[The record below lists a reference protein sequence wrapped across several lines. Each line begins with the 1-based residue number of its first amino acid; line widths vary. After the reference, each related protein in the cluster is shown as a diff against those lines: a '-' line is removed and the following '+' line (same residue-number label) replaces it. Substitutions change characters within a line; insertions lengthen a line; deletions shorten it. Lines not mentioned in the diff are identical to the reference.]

1 MKTIVGKVVSNK
13 TQNMV
18 VVEVV
23 RFVAHPMYHKRVR
36 KVRKYHAHTE
46 NSLGLGEKVR
56 LVETAPIS
64 RTKHF
69 KVSEV
74 VKK

>member
-1 MKTIVGKVVSNK
+1 MKTITGKVVSNK
-13 TQNMV
+13 TPKMV

-36 KVRKYHAHTE
+36 RTKKYHAHTE
-46 NSLGLGEKVR
+46 NPLNLGDKVR

-64 RTKHF
+64 QTKRF
-69 KVSEV
+69 TVKEV
-74 VKK
+74 MKK